1 MEQHI
6 EDVSVRPA
14 PGQRILIADDNEV
27 VRKGV
32 CNILRSGLKVEAA
45 IEAVN
50 GKEAVEKARE
60 LNPDL
65 RTPRTLPYTRRN
77 GIGRVIVQ

>member
-1 MEQHI
+1 MSQ
-6 EDVSVRPA
+6 SGSLRPDGA
-14 PGQRILIADDNEV
+14 CIRVLIADDHEV
-27 VRKGV
+27 VRKYV
-32 CNILRSGLKVEAA
+32 CNILKSRLNVEAT

-65 RTPRTLPYTRRN
+65 IILDVAAGP
-77 GIGRVIVQ
+77 

>member
-1 MEQHI
+1 LEQHI
-6 EDVSVRPA
+6 EDVSVGPA

-45 IEAVN
+45 IQAVN

-60 LNPDL
+60 LNL

>member
-1 MEQHI
+1 MGQHI
-6 EDVSVRPA
+6 EDVTVGPSQAEYGLYSCSDR
-14 PGQRILIADDNEV
+14 RRSRSCTD
-27 VRKGV
+27 V
-32 CNILRSGLKVEAA
+32 CNILKSRLDVAAA

-65 RTPRTLPYTRRN
+65 SILDVAAGP
-77 GIGRVIVQ
+77 

>member
-1 MEQHI
+1 LCI
-6 EDVSVRPA
+6 NVGA
-14 PGQRILIADDNEV
+14 WFT
-27 VRKGV
+27 
-32 CNILRSGLKVEAA
+32 SGPSC

-65 RTPRTLPYTRRN
+65 
-77 GIGRVIVQ
+77 VILEVAAGP

>member
-1 MEQHI
+1 M
-6 EDVSVRPA
+6 SRLAPVRPDTECV
-14 PGQRILIADDNEV
+14 RVLMADDHEV
-27 VRKGV
+27 VRKDV
-32 CNILRSGLKVEAA
+32 CNILKFRLDVAAA

-65 RTPRTLPYTRRN
+65 SILDVAAGP
-77 GIGRVIVQ
+77 